1 MILGIGWITFL
12 KAVLVILVGLTAIA
26 TAGNVYAA
34 YKRNDWNNAL
44 DFVAIGFCLQSGFA
58 TLGCLLTAEW
68 GAALAGGAICLAS
81 GFVVR
86 LNLFGATRYE
96 NY

>member
-12 KAVLVILVGLTAIA
+12 KVILVTLIGLTAIV
-26 TAGNVYAA
+26 TAANVYAE
-34 YKRNDWNNAL
+34 YKHNDWNNAM
-44 DFVAIGFCLQSGFA
+44 DSVAIGFCLQSGFA

-68 GAALAGGAICLAS
+68 GVALAGGVVCIATGL
-81 GFVVR
+81 VVR